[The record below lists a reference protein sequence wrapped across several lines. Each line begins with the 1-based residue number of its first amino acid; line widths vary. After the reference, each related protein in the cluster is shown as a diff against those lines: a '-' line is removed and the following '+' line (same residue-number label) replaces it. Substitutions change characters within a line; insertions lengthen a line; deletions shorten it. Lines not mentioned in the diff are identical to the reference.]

1 MHKKIHVK
9 TKNKICAAVLVFVLA
24 GSLTAGACAVPNV
37 YAKTEAE
44 KKRDAYKKKLREKNS
59 DIANIKDSQSDVKD
73 SISVAAAKMKT
84 LLSKQEQLK
93 SDIKDKQNEV
103 EQANKKLEEAKE
115 EEQKQ
120 YDAMKLRIQY
130 LYENSTDNSIWSAI
144 LESNGLSDMLNRI
157 EYATDLYKSDR
168 ELMTSYQNAVKKV
181 EDWTMQ
187 LADEMDSLLAL
198 QDKYQTQ
205 QGELKTL
212 MAKLEKQ
219 KDAYA
224 QQLAEAQKQ
233 AQDYKKTISKQEAI
247 IRAQEAAAARANANT
262 YDGGGTG
269 AGARNRTDGIGQQGF
284 LHLGHIAVLVH
295 HAGPGGGA
303 HQGPDGVE
311 HVDHAEGE
319 DQGDGGEPAQLHKA
333 GEVELEQGL
342 GGHVSN
348 RGHPAGGGQGGEG
361 GAAQYGDVPDP
372 VDHGGDEH
380 AQQHGGA
387 HALAGQDDD
396 GEQAHE
402 GGDHGEHHLPVAR
415 LAHAVLNDGGGQ
427 GAEEVPHHVERRGE
441 AVALGIDAHVG
452 AQTDVHQHQADG
464 GGDAVPHA
472 QRDRLNDLVPDV
484 QHGQDDE
491 HDALDKDD
499 AQGGLKGLQIAH
511 AGQGHKVGHH
521 HGKEA
526 VQAHAGGHGE
536 GLVGQEGHTEHAHGG
551 REAGGHEHGVPKLLP
566 VGAETGE
573 QVGVQRDDVGHGHK
587 GGQTGQD
594 LGADV
599 CAVLLQVKQLL
610 HWDLLRFY

>member
-44 KKRDAYKKKLREKNS
+44 KKRDAYKKKLREKNG

-73 SISVAAAKMKT
+73 SITAAAAKMKT

-115 EEQKQ
+115 EEQNQ

-212 MAKLEKQ
+212 MAKLEQQ

-269 AGARNRTDGIGQQGF
+269 ASGGIASDSYLKDPDCNPSQTTDVSGADIVAFAQQFVGNPYVWGGNSLTNGVDCSGFVHQVYAHFGISTPRYSQAFKSVGQPVSYQN
-284 LHLGHIAVLVH
+284 IQ
-295 HAGPGGGA
+295 AGDVVVYP
-303 HQGPDGVE
+303 
-311 HVDHAEGE
+311 
-319 DQGDGGEPAQLHKA
+319 
-333 GEVELEQGL
+333 
-342 GGHVSN
+342 GHVAIYIGNGNIVEAQST
-348 RGHPAGGGQGGEG
+348 RAGITNSR
-361 GAAQYGDVPDP
+361 P
-372 VDHGGDEH
+372 VNCHTIT
-380 AQQHGGA
+380 AIR
-387 HALAGQDDD
+387 
-396 GEQAHE
+396 
-402 GGDHGEHHLPVAR
+402 R
-415 LAHAVLNDGGGQ
+415 LV
-427 GAEEVPHHVERRGE
+427 
-441 AVALGIDAHVG
+441 
-452 AQTDVHQHQADG
+452 
-464 GGDAVPHA
+464 
-472 QRDRLNDLVPDV
+472 
-484 QHGQDDE
+484 
-491 HDALDKDD
+491 
-499 AQGGLKGLQIAH
+499 
-511 AGQGHKVGHH
+511 
-521 HGKEA
+521 
-526 VQAHAGGHGE
+526 
-536 GLVGQEGHTEHAHGG
+536 
-551 REAGGHEHGVPKLLP
+551 
-566 VGAETGE
+566 
-573 QVGVQRDDVGHGHK
+573 
-587 GGQTGQD
+587 
-594 LGADV
+594 
-599 CAVLLQVKQLL
+599 
-610 HWDLLRFY
+610 

>member
-44 KKRDAYKKKLREKNS
+44 KKRDAYKKKLKAKNS

-73 SISVAAAKMKT
+73 SITAAAARMKT

-115 EEQKQ
+115 EEQNQ

-212 MAKLEKQ
+212 MAKLEQQ

-269 AGARNRTDGIGQQGF
+269 ASGGIASDSYLKDPDCNPSQTTDVSGADIVAFAQQFVGNPYVWGGNSLTNGVDCSGFVHQVYAHFGISTPRYSQAFKSVGQPVSYQNNQ
-284 LHLGHIAVLVH
+284 
-295 HAGPGGGA
+295 AGDVVVYP
-303 HQGPDGVE
+303 
-311 HVDHAEGE
+311 
-319 DQGDGGEPAQLHKA
+319 
-333 GEVELEQGL
+333 
-342 GGHVSN
+342 GHVAIYIGNGNIVEVQST
-348 RGHPAGGGQGGEG
+348 RAGITNSR
-361 GAAQYGDVPDP
+361 P
-372 VDHGGDEH
+372 VNCHTIT
-380 AQQHGGA
+380 AIR
-387 HALAGQDDD
+387 
-396 GEQAHE
+396 
-402 GGDHGEHHLPVAR
+402 R
-415 LAHAVLNDGGGQ
+415 LV
-427 GAEEVPHHVERRGE
+427 
-441 AVALGIDAHVG
+441 
-452 AQTDVHQHQADG
+452 
-464 GGDAVPHA
+464 
-472 QRDRLNDLVPDV
+472 
-484 QHGQDDE
+484 
-491 HDALDKDD
+491 
-499 AQGGLKGLQIAH
+499 
-511 AGQGHKVGHH
+511 
-521 HGKEA
+521 
-526 VQAHAGGHGE
+526 
-536 GLVGQEGHTEHAHGG
+536 
-551 REAGGHEHGVPKLLP
+551 
-566 VGAETGE
+566 
-573 QVGVQRDDVGHGHK
+573 
-587 GGQTGQD
+587 
-594 LGADV
+594 
-599 CAVLLQVKQLL
+599 
-610 HWDLLRFY
+610 

>member
-9 TKNKICAAVLVFVLA
+9 TKNKICAAVLVFILA

-44 KKRDAYKKKLREKNS
+44 KKRDAYKKKLKAKNS

-73 SISVAAAKMKT
+73 SITVAAAKMKT

-115 EEQKQ
+115 EEQNQ

-212 MAKLEKQ
+212 MAKLEQQ

-269 AGARNRTDGIGQQGF
+269 ASGGIASDSYLKDPDCNPSQTTDVSGADIVAFAQQFVGNPYVWGGNSLTNGVDCSGFVHQVYAHFGISTPRYSQAFKSVGQPVSYQN
-284 LHLGHIAVLVH
+284 IQ
-295 HAGPGGGA
+295 AGDVVVYP
-303 HQGPDGVE
+303 
-311 HVDHAEGE
+311 
-319 DQGDGGEPAQLHKA
+319 
-333 GEVELEQGL
+333 
-342 GGHVSN
+342 GHVAIYIGNGNIVEAQST
-348 RGHPAGGGQGGEG
+348 RAGITNSR
-361 GAAQYGDVPDP
+361 P
-372 VDHGGDEH
+372 VNCHTIT
-380 AQQHGGA
+380 AIR
-387 HALAGQDDD
+387 
-396 GEQAHE
+396 
-402 GGDHGEHHLPVAR
+402 R
-415 LAHAVLNDGGGQ
+415 LV
-427 GAEEVPHHVERRGE
+427 
-441 AVALGIDAHVG
+441 
-452 AQTDVHQHQADG
+452 
-464 GGDAVPHA
+464 
-472 QRDRLNDLVPDV
+472 
-484 QHGQDDE
+484 
-491 HDALDKDD
+491 
-499 AQGGLKGLQIAH
+499 
-511 AGQGHKVGHH
+511 
-521 HGKEA
+521 
-526 VQAHAGGHGE
+526 
-536 GLVGQEGHTEHAHGG
+536 
-551 REAGGHEHGVPKLLP
+551 
-566 VGAETGE
+566 
-573 QVGVQRDDVGHGHK
+573 
-587 GGQTGQD
+587 
-594 LGADV
+594 
-599 CAVLLQVKQLL
+599 
-610 HWDLLRFY
+610 

>member
-44 KKRDAYKKKLREKNS
+44 KKRDAYKKKLKAKNS

-73 SISVAAAKMKT
+73 SITAAAARMKT

-115 EEQKQ
+115 EEQNQ

-212 MAKLEKQ
+212 MAKLEQQ

-269 AGARNRTDGIGQQGF
+269 ASGGIASDSYLKDPDCNPSQTTDVSGADIVAFAQQFVGNPYVWGGNSLTNGVDCSGFVHQVYAHFGISTPRYSQAFKSVGQPVSYQNIQAGDVVVYP
-284 LHLGHIAVLVH
+284 GHVAITLETEISWRRS
-295 HAGPGGGA
+295 
-303 HQGPDGVE
+303 Q
-311 HVDHAEGE
+311 
-319 DQGDGGEPAQLHKA
+319 QEPAL
-333 GEVELEQGL
+333 
-342 GGHVSN
+342 
-348 RGHPAGGGQGGEG
+348 RT
-361 GAAQYGDVPDP
+361 
-372 VDHGGDEH
+372 
-380 AQQHGGA
+380 
-387 HALAGQDDD
+387 
-396 GEQAHE
+396 
-402 GGDHGEHHLPVAR
+402 
-415 LAHAVLNDGGGQ
+415 AV
-427 GAEEVPHHVERRGE
+427 R
-441 AVALGIDAHVG
+441 
-452 AQTDVHQHQADG
+452 
-464 GGDAVPHA
+464 
-472 QRDRLNDLVPDV
+472 
-484 QHGQDDE
+484 
-491 HDALDKDD
+491 
-499 AQGGLKGLQIAH
+499 
-511 AGQGHKVGHH
+511 
-521 HGKEA
+521 
-526 VQAHAGGHGE
+526 
-536 GLVGQEGHTEHAHGG
+536 
-551 REAGGHEHGVPKLLP
+551 
-566 VGAETGE
+566 
-573 QVGVQRDDVGHGHK
+573 
-587 GGQTGQD
+587 
-594 LGADV
+594 
-599 CAVLLQVKQLL
+599 
-610 HWDLLRFY
+610 

>member
-44 KKRDAYKKKLREKNS
+44 KKRDAYKKKLKAKNS

-73 SISVAAAKMKT
+73 SITAAAARMKT

-115 EEQKQ
+115 EEQNQ

-212 MAKLEKQ
+212 MAKLEQQ

-269 AGARNRTDGIGQQGF
+269 ASGGIASDSYLKDPDCNPSQTTDVSGADIVAFAQQFVGNPYVWGGNSLTNGVDCF
-284 LHLGHIAVLVH
+284 RFVH
-295 HAGPGGGA
+295 HVYALFGISTPRYAQAFKSVGQPVSYQNIQAGDVVVYP
-303 HQGPDGVE
+303 
-311 HVDHAEGE
+311 
-319 DQGDGGEPAQLHKA
+319 
-333 GEVELEQGL
+333 
-342 GGHVSN
+342 GHVAIYIGNGNIVEAQST
-348 RGHPAGGGQGGEG
+348 RAGITNSR
-361 GAAQYGDVPDP
+361 P
-372 VDHGGDEH
+372 VNCHTIT
-380 AQQHGGA
+380 AIR
-387 HALAGQDDD
+387 
-396 GEQAHE
+396 
-402 GGDHGEHHLPVAR
+402 R
-415 LAHAVLNDGGGQ
+415 LV
-427 GAEEVPHHVERRGE
+427 
-441 AVALGIDAHVG
+441 
-452 AQTDVHQHQADG
+452 
-464 GGDAVPHA
+464 
-472 QRDRLNDLVPDV
+472 
-484 QHGQDDE
+484 
-491 HDALDKDD
+491 
-499 AQGGLKGLQIAH
+499 
-511 AGQGHKVGHH
+511 
-521 HGKEA
+521 
-526 VQAHAGGHGE
+526 
-536 GLVGQEGHTEHAHGG
+536 
-551 REAGGHEHGVPKLLP
+551 
-566 VGAETGE
+566 
-573 QVGVQRDDVGHGHK
+573 
-587 GGQTGQD
+587 
-594 LGADV
+594 
-599 CAVLLQVKQLL
+599 
-610 HWDLLRFY
+610 

>member
-44 KKRDAYKKKLREKNS
+44 KKRDAYKKKLKAKNS

-73 SISVAAAKMKT
+73 SISAAAAKMKT

-115 EEQKQ
+115 EEQNQ

-212 MAKLEKQ
+212 MAKLEQQ

-269 AGARNRTDGIGQQGF
+269 ASGGIASDSYLKDPDCNPSQTTDVSGADIVAFAQQFVGHPYVWGGNSLTNGVDCSGFVHQVYAHFGISTPRYSQAFKSVGQPVSYQN
-284 LHLGHIAVLVH
+284 IQ
-295 HAGPGGGA
+295 AGDVVVYP
-303 HQGPDGVE
+303 
-311 HVDHAEGE
+311 
-319 DQGDGGEPAQLHKA
+319 
-333 GEVELEQGL
+333 
-342 GGHVSN
+342 GHVAIYIGNGNIVEAQST
-348 RGHPAGGGQGGEG
+348 RAGITNSR
-361 GAAQYGDVPDP
+361 P
-372 VDHGGDEH
+372 VNCHTIT
-380 AQQHGGA
+380 AIR
-387 HALAGQDDD
+387 
-396 GEQAHE
+396 
-402 GGDHGEHHLPVAR
+402 R
-415 LAHAVLNDGGGQ
+415 LV
-427 GAEEVPHHVERRGE
+427 
-441 AVALGIDAHVG
+441 
-452 AQTDVHQHQADG
+452 
-464 GGDAVPHA
+464 
-472 QRDRLNDLVPDV
+472 
-484 QHGQDDE
+484 
-491 HDALDKDD
+491 
-499 AQGGLKGLQIAH
+499 
-511 AGQGHKVGHH
+511 
-521 HGKEA
+521 
-526 VQAHAGGHGE
+526 
-536 GLVGQEGHTEHAHGG
+536 
-551 REAGGHEHGVPKLLP
+551 
-566 VGAETGE
+566 
-573 QVGVQRDDVGHGHK
+573 
-587 GGQTGQD
+587 
-594 LGADV
+594 
-599 CAVLLQVKQLL
+599 
-610 HWDLLRFY
+610 

>member
-44 KKRDAYKKKLREKNS
+44 KKRDAYKKKLKAKNS

-73 SISVAAAKMKT
+73 SITAAAARMKT

-115 EEQKQ
+115 EEQNQ

-187 LADEMDSLLAL
+187 LADEMDSMLAL

-212 MAKLEKQ
+212 MAKLEQQ

-269 AGARNRTDGIGQQGF
+269 ASGGIASDSYLKDPDCNPSQTTDVSGADIVAFAQQFVGNPYVWGGNSLTNGVDCSGFVHQVYAHFGISTPRYSQAFKSVGQPVSYQN
-284 LHLGHIAVLVH
+284 IQ
-295 HAGPGGGA
+295 AGDVVVYP
-303 HQGPDGVE
+303 
-311 HVDHAEGE
+311 
-319 DQGDGGEPAQLHKA
+319 
-333 GEVELEQGL
+333 
-342 GGHVSN
+342 GHVAIYIGNGNIVEAQST
-348 RGHPAGGGQGGEG
+348 RAGITNSR
-361 GAAQYGDVPDP
+361 P
-372 VDHGGDEH
+372 VNCHTIT
-380 AQQHGGA
+380 AIR
-387 HALAGQDDD
+387 
-396 GEQAHE
+396 
-402 GGDHGEHHLPVAR
+402 R
-415 LAHAVLNDGGGQ
+415 LV
-427 GAEEVPHHVERRGE
+427 
-441 AVALGIDAHVG
+441 
-452 AQTDVHQHQADG
+452 
-464 GGDAVPHA
+464 
-472 QRDRLNDLVPDV
+472 
-484 QHGQDDE
+484 
-491 HDALDKDD
+491 
-499 AQGGLKGLQIAH
+499 
-511 AGQGHKVGHH
+511 
-521 HGKEA
+521 
-526 VQAHAGGHGE
+526 
-536 GLVGQEGHTEHAHGG
+536 
-551 REAGGHEHGVPKLLP
+551 
-566 VGAETGE
+566 
-573 QVGVQRDDVGHGHK
+573 
-587 GGQTGQD
+587 
-594 LGADV
+594 
-599 CAVLLQVKQLL
+599 
-610 HWDLLRFY
+610 

>member
-44 KKRDAYKKKLREKNS
+44 KKRDAYKKKLKAKNS

-73 SISVAAAKMKT
+73 IITAAAARMKT

-212 MAKLEKQ
+212 MAKLEQQ

-269 AGARNRTDGIGQQGF
+269 ASGGIASDSYLKDPDCNPSQTTDVSGADIVAFAQQFVGNPYVWGGNSLTNGVDCSGFVHQVYAHFGISTPRYSQAFKSVGQPVSYQN
-284 LHLGHIAVLVH
+284 IQ
-295 HAGPGGGA
+295 AGDVVVYP
-303 HQGPDGVE
+303 
-311 HVDHAEGE
+311 
-319 DQGDGGEPAQLHKA
+319 
-333 GEVELEQGL
+333 
-342 GGHVSN
+342 GHVAIYIGNGNIVEAQST
-348 RGHPAGGGQGGEG
+348 RAGITNSR
-361 GAAQYGDVPDP
+361 P
-372 VDHGGDEH
+372 VNCHTIT
-380 AQQHGGA
+380 AIR
-387 HALAGQDDD
+387 
-396 GEQAHE
+396 
-402 GGDHGEHHLPVAR
+402 R
-415 LAHAVLNDGGGQ
+415 LV
-427 GAEEVPHHVERRGE
+427 
-441 AVALGIDAHVG
+441 
-452 AQTDVHQHQADG
+452 
-464 GGDAVPHA
+464 
-472 QRDRLNDLVPDV
+472 
-484 QHGQDDE
+484 
-491 HDALDKDD
+491 
-499 AQGGLKGLQIAH
+499 
-511 AGQGHKVGHH
+511 
-521 HGKEA
+521 
-526 VQAHAGGHGE
+526 
-536 GLVGQEGHTEHAHGG
+536 
-551 REAGGHEHGVPKLLP
+551 
-566 VGAETGE
+566 
-573 QVGVQRDDVGHGHK
+573 
-587 GGQTGQD
+587 
-594 LGADV
+594 
-599 CAVLLQVKQLL
+599 
-610 HWDLLRFY
+610 

>member
-44 KKRDAYKKKLREKNS
+44 KKRDAYKKKLKAKNS

-73 SISVAAAKMKT
+73 SITAAAAKMKT

-115 EEQKQ
+115 EEQNQ

-212 MAKLEKQ
+212 MAKLEQQ
-219 KDAYA
+219 KDPYA

-262 YDGGGTG
+262 YDGAGTG
-269 AGARNRTDGIGQQGF
+269 ASGGIASDSYLKDPDCNPSQTTDVSGADIVAFAQQFVGNPYVWGGNSLTNGVDCSGFVHQVYAHFGISTPRYSQAFKSVGQPVSYQN
-284 LHLGHIAVLVH
+284 IQ
-295 HAGPGGGA
+295 AGDVVVYP
-303 HQGPDGVE
+303 
-311 HVDHAEGE
+311 
-319 DQGDGGEPAQLHKA
+319 
-333 GEVELEQGL
+333 
-342 GGHVSN
+342 GHVAIYIGNGNIVEAQST
-348 RGHPAGGGQGGEG
+348 RAGITNSR
-361 GAAQYGDVPDP
+361 P
-372 VDHGGDEH
+372 VNCHTIT
-380 AQQHGGA
+380 AIR
-387 HALAGQDDD
+387 
-396 GEQAHE
+396 
-402 GGDHGEHHLPVAR
+402 R
-415 LAHAVLNDGGGQ
+415 LV
-427 GAEEVPHHVERRGE
+427 
-441 AVALGIDAHVG
+441 
-452 AQTDVHQHQADG
+452 
-464 GGDAVPHA
+464 
-472 QRDRLNDLVPDV
+472 
-484 QHGQDDE
+484 
-491 HDALDKDD
+491 
-499 AQGGLKGLQIAH
+499 
-511 AGQGHKVGHH
+511 
-521 HGKEA
+521 
-526 VQAHAGGHGE
+526 
-536 GLVGQEGHTEHAHGG
+536 
-551 REAGGHEHGVPKLLP
+551 
-566 VGAETGE
+566 
-573 QVGVQRDDVGHGHK
+573 
-587 GGQTGQD
+587 
-594 LGADV
+594 
-599 CAVLLQVKQLL
+599 
-610 HWDLLRFY
+610 

>member
-44 KKRDAYKKKLREKNS
+44 KKRDAYKKKLKAKNS

-73 SISVAAAKMKT
+73 SITAAAAKMKT

-115 EEQKQ
+115 EEQNQ

-212 MAKLEKQ
+212 MAKLEQQ

-269 AGARNRTDGIGQQGF
+269 ASGGIASDSYLKDPDCNPSQTTDVSGADIVAFAQQFVGNPYVWGGNSLTNGVDCSGFVHLVYAHFGISTPRYSQAFKSVGQPVSYQN
-284 LHLGHIAVLVH
+284 IQ
-295 HAGPGGGA
+295 AGDVVVYP
-303 HQGPDGVE
+303 
-311 HVDHAEGE
+311 
-319 DQGDGGEPAQLHKA
+319 
-333 GEVELEQGL
+333 
-342 GGHVSN
+342 GHVAIYIGNGNIVEAQST
-348 RGHPAGGGQGGEG
+348 RAGITNSR
-361 GAAQYGDVPDP
+361 P
-372 VDHGGDEH
+372 VNCHTIT
-380 AQQHGGA
+380 AIR
-387 HALAGQDDD
+387 
-396 GEQAHE
+396 
-402 GGDHGEHHLPVAR
+402 R
-415 LAHAVLNDGGGQ
+415 LV
-427 GAEEVPHHVERRGE
+427 
-441 AVALGIDAHVG
+441 
-452 AQTDVHQHQADG
+452 
-464 GGDAVPHA
+464 
-472 QRDRLNDLVPDV
+472 
-484 QHGQDDE
+484 
-491 HDALDKDD
+491 
-499 AQGGLKGLQIAH
+499 
-511 AGQGHKVGHH
+511 
-521 HGKEA
+521 
-526 VQAHAGGHGE
+526 
-536 GLVGQEGHTEHAHGG
+536 
-551 REAGGHEHGVPKLLP
+551 
-566 VGAETGE
+566 
-573 QVGVQRDDVGHGHK
+573 
-587 GGQTGQD
+587 
-594 LGADV
+594 
-599 CAVLLQVKQLL
+599 
-610 HWDLLRFY
+610 

>member
-44 KKRDAYKKKLREKNS
+44 KKRDAYKKKLKAKNS

-73 SISVAAAKMKT
+73 SITAAAARMKT

-115 EEQKQ
+115 EEQNQ

-212 MAKLEKQ
+212 MAKLEQQ

-269 AGARNRTDGIGQQGF
+269 ASGGIASDSYLKDPDCNPSQTTDVSGADIVAFAQQFVGNPYVWGGNSLTNGVDCSGFVHQVYAHFGISTPRYSQAFKRN
-284 LHLGHIAVLVH
+284 
-295 HAGPGGGA
+295 GGA
-303 HQGPDGVE
+303 KSLE
-311 HVDHAEGE
+311 
-319 DQGDGGEPAQLHKA
+319 L
-333 GEVELEQGL
+333 LEQGKIPEKEL
-342 GGHVSN
+342 RKYSSFWFKDFDGM
-348 RGHPAGGGQGGEG
+348 
-361 GAAQYGDVPDP
+361 
-372 VDHGGDEH
+372 
-380 AQQHGGA
+380 
-387 HALAGQDDD
+387 ALKTMLRQ
-396 GEQAHE
+396 
-402 GGDHGEHHLPVAR
+402 LISKW
-415 LAHAVLNDGGGQ
+415 
-427 GAEEVPHHVERRGE
+427 
-441 AVALGIDAHVG
+441 GIMSIDL
-452 AQTDVHQHQADG
+452 QT
-464 GGDAVPHA
+464 
-472 QRDRLNDLVPDV
+472 
-484 QHGQDDE
+484 
-491 HDALDKDD
+491 ALDKDMAVIHED
-499 AQGGLKGLQIAH
+499 GTTDYVDTQPEQDNVVADQELQEVKENKKEQP
-511 AGQGHKVGHH
+511 AGSIEEEFFQ
-521 HGKEA
+521 
-526 VQAHAGGHGE
+526 
-536 GLVGQEGHTEHAHGG
+536 
-551 REAGGHEHGVPKLLP
+551 
-566 VGAETGE
+566 
-573 QVGVQRDDVGHGHK
+573 
-587 GGQTGQD
+587 
-594 LGADV
+594 
-599 CAVLLQVKQLL
+599 
-610 HWDLLRFY
+610 

>member
-24 GSLTAGACAVPNV
+24 GSLTAGECAVPNV

-44 KKRDAYKKKLREKNS
+44 KKRDAYKKKLKAKNS

-73 SISVAAAKMKT
+73 SITAAAARMKT

-115 EEQKQ
+115 EEQNQ

-212 MAKLEKQ
+212 MAKLEQQ

-269 AGARNRTDGIGQQGF
+269 ASGGIASDSYLKDPDCNPSQTTDVSGADIVAFAQQFVGNPYVWGGNSLTNGVDCSGFVHQVYAHFGISTPRYSQAFKSVGQPVSYQN
-284 LHLGHIAVLVH
+284 IQ
-295 HAGPGGGA
+295 AGDVVVYP
-303 HQGPDGVE
+303 
-311 HVDHAEGE
+311 
-319 DQGDGGEPAQLHKA
+319 
-333 GEVELEQGL
+333 
-342 GGHVSN
+342 GHVAIYIGNGNIVEAQST
-348 RGHPAGGGQGGEG
+348 RAGITNSR
-361 GAAQYGDVPDP
+361 P
-372 VDHGGDEH
+372 VNCHTIT
-380 AQQHGGA
+380 AIR
-387 HALAGQDDD
+387 
-396 GEQAHE
+396 
-402 GGDHGEHHLPVAR
+402 R
-415 LAHAVLNDGGGQ
+415 LV
-427 GAEEVPHHVERRGE
+427 
-441 AVALGIDAHVG
+441 
-452 AQTDVHQHQADG
+452 
-464 GGDAVPHA
+464 
-472 QRDRLNDLVPDV
+472 
-484 QHGQDDE
+484 
-491 HDALDKDD
+491 
-499 AQGGLKGLQIAH
+499 
-511 AGQGHKVGHH
+511 
-521 HGKEA
+521 
-526 VQAHAGGHGE
+526 
-536 GLVGQEGHTEHAHGG
+536 
-551 REAGGHEHGVPKLLP
+551 
-566 VGAETGE
+566 
-573 QVGVQRDDVGHGHK
+573 
-587 GGQTGQD
+587 
-594 LGADV
+594 
-599 CAVLLQVKQLL
+599 
-610 HWDLLRFY
+610 

>member
-44 KKRDAYKKKLREKNS
+44 KKRDAYKKKLKAKNS

-73 SISVAAAKMKT
+73 SITAAAARMKT

-115 EEQKQ
+115 EEQNQ

-212 MAKLEKQ
+212 MAKLEQQ

-269 AGARNRTDGIGQQGF
+269 ASGGIASDSYLKDPDCNPSQTTDVSGADIVAFAQQFVGNPYVWGGNSLTNGVDCSGFVHQVYAHFGISTPRYSQAFKSVGQPVSYQN
-284 LHLGHIAVLVH
+284 IQ
-295 HAGPGGGA
+295 AGDVVVYP
-303 HQGPDGVE
+303 
-311 HVDHAEGE
+311 
-319 DQGDGGEPAQLHKA
+319 
-333 GEVELEQGL
+333 
-342 GGHVSN
+342 GHVAIYIGNGNIVEAQST
-348 RGHPAGGGQGGEG
+348 RAGITNSR
-361 GAAQYGDVPDP
+361 P
-372 VDHGGDEH
+372 VNCHTVT
-380 AQQHGGA
+380 AIR
-387 HALAGQDDD
+387 
-396 GEQAHE
+396 
-402 GGDHGEHHLPVAR
+402 R
-415 LAHAVLNDGGGQ
+415 LV
-427 GAEEVPHHVERRGE
+427 
-441 AVALGIDAHVG
+441 
-452 AQTDVHQHQADG
+452 
-464 GGDAVPHA
+464 
-472 QRDRLNDLVPDV
+472 
-484 QHGQDDE
+484 
-491 HDALDKDD
+491 
-499 AQGGLKGLQIAH
+499 
-511 AGQGHKVGHH
+511 
-521 HGKEA
+521 
-526 VQAHAGGHGE
+526 
-536 GLVGQEGHTEHAHGG
+536 
-551 REAGGHEHGVPKLLP
+551 
-566 VGAETGE
+566 
-573 QVGVQRDDVGHGHK
+573 
-587 GGQTGQD
+587 
-594 LGADV
+594 
-599 CAVLLQVKQLL
+599 
-610 HWDLLRFY
+610 

>member
-44 KKRDAYKKKLREKNS
+44 KKRDAYKKKLKAKNS

-73 SISVAAAKMKT
+73 SITAAAARMKT

-115 EEQKQ
+115 EEQNQ

-212 MAKLEKQ
+212 MAKLEQQ

-269 AGARNRTDGIGQQGF
+269 ASGGIASDSYLKDPDCNPSQTTDVSGADIVAFAQQFVGNPYVWGGNSLTNGVDCSGFVHQVYAHFGISTPRYSQAFKSVGQPVSYQN
-284 LHLGHIAVLVH
+284 IQ
-295 HAGPGGGA
+295 AGDVVVSP
-303 HQGPDGVE
+303 
-311 HVDHAEGE
+311 
-319 DQGDGGEPAQLHKA
+319 
-333 GEVELEQGL
+333 
-342 GGHVSN
+342 GHVAIYIGNGNIVEAQST
-348 RGHPAGGGQGGEG
+348 RAGITNSR
-361 GAAQYGDVPDP
+361 P
-372 VDHGGDEH
+372 VNCHTIT
-380 AQQHGGA
+380 AIR
-387 HALAGQDDD
+387 
-396 GEQAHE
+396 
-402 GGDHGEHHLPVAR
+402 R
-415 LAHAVLNDGGGQ
+415 LV
-427 GAEEVPHHVERRGE
+427 
-441 AVALGIDAHVG
+441 
-452 AQTDVHQHQADG
+452 
-464 GGDAVPHA
+464 
-472 QRDRLNDLVPDV
+472 
-484 QHGQDDE
+484 
-491 HDALDKDD
+491 
-499 AQGGLKGLQIAH
+499 
-511 AGQGHKVGHH
+511 
-521 HGKEA
+521 
-526 VQAHAGGHGE
+526 
-536 GLVGQEGHTEHAHGG
+536 
-551 REAGGHEHGVPKLLP
+551 
-566 VGAETGE
+566 
-573 QVGVQRDDVGHGHK
+573 
-587 GGQTGQD
+587 
-594 LGADV
+594 
-599 CAVLLQVKQLL
+599 
-610 HWDLLRFY
+610 

>member
-44 KKRDAYKKKLREKNS
+44 KKRDAYKKKLKAKNS

-73 SISVAAAKMKT
+73 SITVAAAKMKT

-115 EEQKQ
+115 EEQNQ

-144 LESNGLSDMLNRI
+144 LESNRLSDMLNRI

-212 MAKLEKQ
+212 MAKLEQQ

-269 AGARNRTDGIGQQGF
+269 ASGGIASDSYLKDPDCNPSQTTDVSGADIVAFAQQFVGNPYVWGGNSLTNGVDCSGFVHQVYAHFGISTPRYSQAFKSVGQPVSYQN
-284 LHLGHIAVLVH
+284 IQ
-295 HAGPGGGA
+295 AGDVVVYP
-303 HQGPDGVE
+303 
-311 HVDHAEGE
+311 
-319 DQGDGGEPAQLHKA
+319 
-333 GEVELEQGL
+333 
-342 GGHVSN
+342 GHVAIYIGNGNIVEAQST
-348 RGHPAGGGQGGEG
+348 RAGITNSR
-361 GAAQYGDVPDP
+361 P
-372 VDHGGDEH
+372 VNCHTIT
-380 AQQHGGA
+380 AIR
-387 HALAGQDDD
+387 
-396 GEQAHE
+396 
-402 GGDHGEHHLPVAR
+402 R
-415 LAHAVLNDGGGQ
+415 LV
-427 GAEEVPHHVERRGE
+427 
-441 AVALGIDAHVG
+441 
-452 AQTDVHQHQADG
+452 
-464 GGDAVPHA
+464 
-472 QRDRLNDLVPDV
+472 
-484 QHGQDDE
+484 
-491 HDALDKDD
+491 
-499 AQGGLKGLQIAH
+499 
-511 AGQGHKVGHH
+511 
-521 HGKEA
+521 
-526 VQAHAGGHGE
+526 
-536 GLVGQEGHTEHAHGG
+536 
-551 REAGGHEHGVPKLLP
+551 
-566 VGAETGE
+566 
-573 QVGVQRDDVGHGHK
+573 
-587 GGQTGQD
+587 
-594 LGADV
+594 
-599 CAVLLQVKQLL
+599 
-610 HWDLLRFY
+610 

>member
-44 KKRDAYKKKLREKNS
+44 KKRDAYKKKLKAKNS

-73 SISVAAAKMKT
+73 SITAAAARMKT

-115 EEQKQ
+115 EEQNQ

-212 MAKLEKQ
+212 MAKLEQQ
-219 KDAYA
+219 KDTYA

-269 AGARNRTDGIGQQGF
+269 ASGGIASDSYLKDPDCNPSQTTDVSGADIVAFAQQFVGNPYVWGGNSLTNGVDCSGFVHQVYAHFGISTPRYSQAFKSVGQPVSYQN
-284 LHLGHIAVLVH
+284 IQ
-295 HAGPGGGA
+295 AGDVVVYP
-303 HQGPDGVE
+303 
-311 HVDHAEGE
+311 
-319 DQGDGGEPAQLHKA
+319 
-333 GEVELEQGL
+333 
-342 GGHVSN
+342 GHVAIYIGNGNIVEAQST
-348 RGHPAGGGQGGEG
+348 RAGITNSR
-361 GAAQYGDVPDP
+361 P
-372 VDHGGDEH
+372 VNCHTIT
-380 AQQHGGA
+380 AIR
-387 HALAGQDDD
+387 
-396 GEQAHE
+396 
-402 GGDHGEHHLPVAR
+402 R
-415 LAHAVLNDGGGQ
+415 LV
-427 GAEEVPHHVERRGE
+427 
-441 AVALGIDAHVG
+441 
-452 AQTDVHQHQADG
+452 
-464 GGDAVPHA
+464 
-472 QRDRLNDLVPDV
+472 
-484 QHGQDDE
+484 
-491 HDALDKDD
+491 
-499 AQGGLKGLQIAH
+499 
-511 AGQGHKVGHH
+511 
-521 HGKEA
+521 
-526 VQAHAGGHGE
+526 
-536 GLVGQEGHTEHAHGG
+536 
-551 REAGGHEHGVPKLLP
+551 
-566 VGAETGE
+566 
-573 QVGVQRDDVGHGHK
+573 
-587 GGQTGQD
+587 
-594 LGADV
+594 
-599 CAVLLQVKQLL
+599 
-610 HWDLLRFY
+610 

>member
-44 KKRDAYKKKLREKNS
+44 KKRDAYKKKLKAKNS

-73 SISVAAAKMKT
+73 SITAAAARMKT

-115 EEQKQ
+115 EEQNQ

-212 MAKLEKQ
+212 MAKLEQQ

-262 YDGGGTG
+262 YYGGGTG
-269 AGARNRTDGIGQQGF
+269 ASGGIASYSYLKDPDCNPSQTTDVSGADIVAFAQQFVGNPYVWGGNSLTNGVDCSGFVHQVYAHFGISTPRYSQAFKSVGQPVSYQN
-284 LHLGHIAVLVH
+284 IQ
-295 HAGPGGGA
+295 AGDVVVYP
-303 HQGPDGVE
+303 
-311 HVDHAEGE
+311 
-319 DQGDGGEPAQLHKA
+319 
-333 GEVELEQGL
+333 
-342 GGHVSN
+342 GHVAIYIGNGNIVEAQST
-348 RGHPAGGGQGGEG
+348 RAGITNSR
-361 GAAQYGDVPDP
+361 P
-372 VDHGGDEH
+372 VNCHTIT
-380 AQQHGGA
+380 AIR
-387 HALAGQDDD
+387 
-396 GEQAHE
+396 
-402 GGDHGEHHLPVAR
+402 R
-415 LAHAVLNDGGGQ
+415 LV
-427 GAEEVPHHVERRGE
+427 
-441 AVALGIDAHVG
+441 
-452 AQTDVHQHQADG
+452 
-464 GGDAVPHA
+464 
-472 QRDRLNDLVPDV
+472 
-484 QHGQDDE
+484 
-491 HDALDKDD
+491 
-499 AQGGLKGLQIAH
+499 
-511 AGQGHKVGHH
+511 
-521 HGKEA
+521 
-526 VQAHAGGHGE
+526 
-536 GLVGQEGHTEHAHGG
+536 
-551 REAGGHEHGVPKLLP
+551 
-566 VGAETGE
+566 
-573 QVGVQRDDVGHGHK
+573 
-587 GGQTGQD
+587 
-594 LGADV
+594 
-599 CAVLLQVKQLL
+599 
-610 HWDLLRFY
+610 

>member
-1 MHKKIHVK
+1 MHNKIHVK

-44 KKRDAYKKKLREKNS
+44 KKRDAYKKKLKAKNS

-73 SISVAAAKMKT
+73 SITAAAAKMKT

-115 EEQKQ
+115 EEQNQ

-212 MAKLEKQ
+212 MAKLEQQ

-269 AGARNRTDGIGQQGF
+269 ASGGIASDSYLKDPDCNPSQTTDVSGADIVAFAQQFVGNPYVWGGNSLTNGVDCSGFVHQVYAHFGISTPRYSQAFKSVGQPVSYQN
-284 LHLGHIAVLVH
+284 IQ
-295 HAGPGGGA
+295 AGDVVVYP
-303 HQGPDGVE
+303 
-311 HVDHAEGE
+311 
-319 DQGDGGEPAQLHKA
+319 
-333 GEVELEQGL
+333 
-342 GGHVSN
+342 GHVAIYIGNGNIVEAQST
-348 RGHPAGGGQGGEG
+348 RAGITNSR
-361 GAAQYGDVPDP
+361 P
-372 VDHGGDEH
+372 VNCHTIT
-380 AQQHGGA
+380 AIR
-387 HALAGQDDD
+387 
-396 GEQAHE
+396 
-402 GGDHGEHHLPVAR
+402 R
-415 LAHAVLNDGGGQ
+415 LV
-427 GAEEVPHHVERRGE
+427 
-441 AVALGIDAHVG
+441 
-452 AQTDVHQHQADG
+452 
-464 GGDAVPHA
+464 
-472 QRDRLNDLVPDV
+472 
-484 QHGQDDE
+484 
-491 HDALDKDD
+491 
-499 AQGGLKGLQIAH
+499 
-511 AGQGHKVGHH
+511 
-521 HGKEA
+521 
-526 VQAHAGGHGE
+526 
-536 GLVGQEGHTEHAHGG
+536 
-551 REAGGHEHGVPKLLP
+551 
-566 VGAETGE
+566 
-573 QVGVQRDDVGHGHK
+573 
-587 GGQTGQD
+587 
-594 LGADV
+594 
-599 CAVLLQVKQLL
+599 
-610 HWDLLRFY
+610 

>member
-44 KKRDAYKKKLREKNS
+44 KKRDAYKKKLKAKNS

-73 SISVAAAKMKT
+73 NITVAAAKMKT

-115 EEQKQ
+115 EEQNQ

-212 MAKLEKQ
+212 MAKLEQQ

-269 AGARNRTDGIGQQGF
+269 ASGGIASDSYLKDPDCNPSQTTDVSGADIVAFAQQFVGNPYVWGGNSLTNGVDCSGFVHQVYAHFGISTPRYSQAFKSVGQPVSYQN
-284 LHLGHIAVLVH
+284 IQ
-295 HAGPGGGA
+295 AGDVVVYP
-303 HQGPDGVE
+303 
-311 HVDHAEGE
+311 
-319 DQGDGGEPAQLHKA
+319 
-333 GEVELEQGL
+333 
-342 GGHVSN
+342 GHVAIYIGNGNIVEAQST
-348 RGHPAGGGQGGEG
+348 RAGITNSR
-361 GAAQYGDVPDP
+361 P
-372 VDHGGDEH
+372 VNCHTIT
-380 AQQHGGA
+380 AIR
-387 HALAGQDDD
+387 
-396 GEQAHE
+396 
-402 GGDHGEHHLPVAR
+402 R
-415 LAHAVLNDGGGQ
+415 LV
-427 GAEEVPHHVERRGE
+427 
-441 AVALGIDAHVG
+441 
-452 AQTDVHQHQADG
+452 
-464 GGDAVPHA
+464 
-472 QRDRLNDLVPDV
+472 
-484 QHGQDDE
+484 
-491 HDALDKDD
+491 
-499 AQGGLKGLQIAH
+499 
-511 AGQGHKVGHH
+511 
-521 HGKEA
+521 
-526 VQAHAGGHGE
+526 
-536 GLVGQEGHTEHAHGG
+536 
-551 REAGGHEHGVPKLLP
+551 
-566 VGAETGE
+566 
-573 QVGVQRDDVGHGHK
+573 
-587 GGQTGQD
+587 
-594 LGADV
+594 
-599 CAVLLQVKQLL
+599 
-610 HWDLLRFY
+610 

>member
-44 KKRDAYKKKLREKNS
+44 KKRDAYKKKLKAKNS

-73 SISVAAAKMKT
+73 SITAAAARMKT

-115 EEQKQ
+115 EEQNQ

-187 LADEMDSLLAL
+187 LAEEMDSLLAL

-212 MAKLEKQ
+212 MAKLEQQ

-269 AGARNRTDGIGQQGF
+269 ASGGIASDSYLKDPDCNPSQTTDVSGADIVAFAQQFVGNPYVWGGNSLTNGVDCSGFVHQVYAHFGISTPRYSQAFKSVGQPVSYQN
-284 LHLGHIAVLVH
+284 IQ
-295 HAGPGGGA
+295 AGDVVVYP
-303 HQGPDGVE
+303 
-311 HVDHAEGE
+311 
-319 DQGDGGEPAQLHKA
+319 
-333 GEVELEQGL
+333 
-342 GGHVSN
+342 GHVAIYIGNGNIVEAQST
-348 RGHPAGGGQGGEG
+348 RAGITNSR
-361 GAAQYGDVPDP
+361 P
-372 VDHGGDEH
+372 VNCHTIT
-380 AQQHGGA
+380 AIR
-387 HALAGQDDD
+387 
-396 GEQAHE
+396 
-402 GGDHGEHHLPVAR
+402 R
-415 LAHAVLNDGGGQ
+415 LV
-427 GAEEVPHHVERRGE
+427 
-441 AVALGIDAHVG
+441 
-452 AQTDVHQHQADG
+452 
-464 GGDAVPHA
+464 
-472 QRDRLNDLVPDV
+472 
-484 QHGQDDE
+484 
-491 HDALDKDD
+491 
-499 AQGGLKGLQIAH
+499 
-511 AGQGHKVGHH
+511 
-521 HGKEA
+521 
-526 VQAHAGGHGE
+526 
-536 GLVGQEGHTEHAHGG
+536 
-551 REAGGHEHGVPKLLP
+551 
-566 VGAETGE
+566 
-573 QVGVQRDDVGHGHK
+573 
-587 GGQTGQD
+587 
-594 LGADV
+594 
-599 CAVLLQVKQLL
+599 
-610 HWDLLRFY
+610 

>member
-44 KKRDAYKKKLREKNS
+44 KKRDAYKKKLKAKNS

-73 SISVAAAKMKT
+73 SITAAAARMKT

-115 EEQKQ
+115 EEQNQ

-198 QDKYQTQ
+198 LDKYQTQ

-212 MAKLEKQ
+212 MAKLEQQ

-269 AGARNRTDGIGQQGF
+269 ASGGIASDSYLKDPDCNPSQTTDVSGADIVAFAQQFVGNPYVWGGNSLTNGVDCSGFVHQVYAHFGISTPRYSQAFKSVGQPVSYQN
-284 LHLGHIAVLVH
+284 IQ
-295 HAGPGGGA
+295 AGDVVVYP
-303 HQGPDGVE
+303 
-311 HVDHAEGE
+311 
-319 DQGDGGEPAQLHKA
+319 
-333 GEVELEQGL
+333 
-342 GGHVSN
+342 GHVAIYIGNGNIVEAQST
-348 RGHPAGGGQGGEG
+348 RAGITNSR
-361 GAAQYGDVPDP
+361 P
-372 VDHGGDEH
+372 VNCHTIT
-380 AQQHGGA
+380 AIR
-387 HALAGQDDD
+387 
-396 GEQAHE
+396 
-402 GGDHGEHHLPVAR
+402 R
-415 LAHAVLNDGGGQ
+415 LV
-427 GAEEVPHHVERRGE
+427 
-441 AVALGIDAHVG
+441 
-452 AQTDVHQHQADG
+452 
-464 GGDAVPHA
+464 
-472 QRDRLNDLVPDV
+472 
-484 QHGQDDE
+484 
-491 HDALDKDD
+491 
-499 AQGGLKGLQIAH
+499 
-511 AGQGHKVGHH
+511 
-521 HGKEA
+521 
-526 VQAHAGGHGE
+526 
-536 GLVGQEGHTEHAHGG
+536 
-551 REAGGHEHGVPKLLP
+551 
-566 VGAETGE
+566 
-573 QVGVQRDDVGHGHK
+573 
-587 GGQTGQD
+587 
-594 LGADV
+594 
-599 CAVLLQVKQLL
+599 
-610 HWDLLRFY
+610 

>member
-44 KKRDAYKKKLREKNS
+44 KKRDAYKKKLREKNG

-269 AGARNRTDGIGQQGF
+269 ASGGIASDSYLKDPDCNPSQTTDVSGADIVAFAQQFVGHPYVWGGNSLTNGVDCSGFVHLVYAHFGISTPRYSQAFKSVGQPVSYQN
-284 LHLGHIAVLVH
+284 IQ
-295 HAGPGGGA
+295 AGDVVVYP
-303 HQGPDGVE
+303 
-311 HVDHAEGE
+311 
-319 DQGDGGEPAQLHKA
+319 
-333 GEVELEQGL
+333 
-342 GGHVSN
+342 GHVAIYIGNGNIVEAQST
-348 RGHPAGGGQGGEG
+348 RAGITNSR
-361 GAAQYGDVPDP
+361 P
-372 VDHGGDEH
+372 VNCHTIT
-380 AQQHGGA
+380 AIR
-387 HALAGQDDD
+387 
-396 GEQAHE
+396 
-402 GGDHGEHHLPVAR
+402 R
-415 LAHAVLNDGGGQ
+415 LV
-427 GAEEVPHHVERRGE
+427 
-441 AVALGIDAHVG
+441 
-452 AQTDVHQHQADG
+452 
-464 GGDAVPHA
+464 
-472 QRDRLNDLVPDV
+472 
-484 QHGQDDE
+484 
-491 HDALDKDD
+491 
-499 AQGGLKGLQIAH
+499 
-511 AGQGHKVGHH
+511 
-521 HGKEA
+521 
-526 VQAHAGGHGE
+526 
-536 GLVGQEGHTEHAHGG
+536 
-551 REAGGHEHGVPKLLP
+551 
-566 VGAETGE
+566 
-573 QVGVQRDDVGHGHK
+573 
-587 GGQTGQD
+587 
-594 LGADV
+594 
-599 CAVLLQVKQLL
+599 
-610 HWDLLRFY
+610 

>member
-1 MHKKIHVK
+1 MKIHVK

-44 KKRDAYKKKLREKNS
+44 KKRDAYKKKLKAKNS

-73 SISVAAAKMKT
+73 SITAAAARMKT

-115 EEQKQ
+115 EEQNQ

-212 MAKLEKQ
+212 MAKLEQQ

-269 AGARNRTDGIGQQGF
+269 ASGGIASDSYLKDPDCNPSQTTDVSGADIVAFAQQFVGNPYVWGGNSLTNGVDCSGFVHQVYAHFGISTPRYSQAFKSVGQPVSYQN
-284 LHLGHIAVLVH
+284 IQ
-295 HAGPGGGA
+295 AGDVVVYP
-303 HQGPDGVE
+303 
-311 HVDHAEGE
+311 
-319 DQGDGGEPAQLHKA
+319 
-333 GEVELEQGL
+333 
-342 GGHVSN
+342 GHVAIYIGNGNIVEAQST
-348 RGHPAGGGQGGEG
+348 RAGITNSR
-361 GAAQYGDVPDP
+361 P
-372 VDHGGDEH
+372 VNCHTIT
-380 AQQHGGA
+380 AIR
-387 HALAGQDDD
+387 
-396 GEQAHE
+396 
-402 GGDHGEHHLPVAR
+402 R
-415 LAHAVLNDGGGQ
+415 LV
-427 GAEEVPHHVERRGE
+427 
-441 AVALGIDAHVG
+441 
-452 AQTDVHQHQADG
+452 
-464 GGDAVPHA
+464 
-472 QRDRLNDLVPDV
+472 
-484 QHGQDDE
+484 
-491 HDALDKDD
+491 
-499 AQGGLKGLQIAH
+499 
-511 AGQGHKVGHH
+511 
-521 HGKEA
+521 
-526 VQAHAGGHGE
+526 
-536 GLVGQEGHTEHAHGG
+536 
-551 REAGGHEHGVPKLLP
+551 
-566 VGAETGE
+566 
-573 QVGVQRDDVGHGHK
+573 
-587 GGQTGQD
+587 
-594 LGADV
+594 
-599 CAVLLQVKQLL
+599 
-610 HWDLLRFY
+610 

>member
-37 YAKTEAE
+37 YAKTETE
-44 KKRDAYKKKLREKNS
+44 KKRDAYKKKLKAKNS

-73 SISVAAAKMKT
+73 SITAAAARMKT

-115 EEQKQ
+115 EEQNQ

-212 MAKLEKQ
+212 MAKLEQQ

-269 AGARNRTDGIGQQGF
+269 ASGGIASDSYLKDPDCNPSQTTDVSGADIVAFAQQFVGNPYVWGGNSLTNGVDCSGFVHQVYAHFGISTPRYSQAFKSVGQPVSYQN
-284 LHLGHIAVLVH
+284 IQ
-295 HAGPGGGA
+295 AGDVVVYP
-303 HQGPDGVE
+303 
-311 HVDHAEGE
+311 
-319 DQGDGGEPAQLHKA
+319 
-333 GEVELEQGL
+333 
-342 GGHVSN
+342 GHVAIYIGNGNIVEAQST
-348 RGHPAGGGQGGEG
+348 RAGITNSR
-361 GAAQYGDVPDP
+361 P
-372 VDHGGDEH
+372 VNCHTIT
-380 AQQHGGA
+380 AIR
-387 HALAGQDDD
+387 
-396 GEQAHE
+396 
-402 GGDHGEHHLPVAR
+402 R
-415 LAHAVLNDGGGQ
+415 LV
-427 GAEEVPHHVERRGE
+427 
-441 AVALGIDAHVG
+441 
-452 AQTDVHQHQADG
+452 
-464 GGDAVPHA
+464 
-472 QRDRLNDLVPDV
+472 
-484 QHGQDDE
+484 
-491 HDALDKDD
+491 
-499 AQGGLKGLQIAH
+499 
-511 AGQGHKVGHH
+511 
-521 HGKEA
+521 
-526 VQAHAGGHGE
+526 
-536 GLVGQEGHTEHAHGG
+536 
-551 REAGGHEHGVPKLLP
+551 
-566 VGAETGE
+566 
-573 QVGVQRDDVGHGHK
+573 
-587 GGQTGQD
+587 
-594 LGADV
+594 
-599 CAVLLQVKQLL
+599 
-610 HWDLLRFY
+610 

>member
-44 KKRDAYKKKLREKNS
+44 KKRDAYKKKLKAKNS

-73 SISVAAAKMKT
+73 SISAAAAKMKT

-115 EEQKQ
+115 EEQNQ

-212 MAKLEKQ
+212 MAKLEQQ

-269 AGARNRTDGIGQQGF
+269 ASGGIASDSYLKDPDCNPSQTTDVSGADIVAFAQQFVGNPYVWGGNSLTNGVDCSGFVHLVYAHFGIGTPRYSQAFKSVGQPVSYQN
-284 LHLGHIAVLVH
+284 IQ
-295 HAGPGGGA
+295 AGDVVVYP
-303 HQGPDGVE
+303 
-311 HVDHAEGE
+311 
-319 DQGDGGEPAQLHKA
+319 
-333 GEVELEQGL
+333 
-342 GGHVSN
+342 GHVAIYIGNGNIVEAQST
-348 RGHPAGGGQGGEG
+348 RAGITNSR
-361 GAAQYGDVPDP
+361 P
-372 VDHGGDEH
+372 VNCHTIT
-380 AQQHGGA
+380 AIR
-387 HALAGQDDD
+387 
-396 GEQAHE
+396 
-402 GGDHGEHHLPVAR
+402 R
-415 LAHAVLNDGGGQ
+415 LV
-427 GAEEVPHHVERRGE
+427 
-441 AVALGIDAHVG
+441 
-452 AQTDVHQHQADG
+452 
-464 GGDAVPHA
+464 
-472 QRDRLNDLVPDV
+472 
-484 QHGQDDE
+484 
-491 HDALDKDD
+491 
-499 AQGGLKGLQIAH
+499 
-511 AGQGHKVGHH
+511 
-521 HGKEA
+521 
-526 VQAHAGGHGE
+526 
-536 GLVGQEGHTEHAHGG
+536 
-551 REAGGHEHGVPKLLP
+551 
-566 VGAETGE
+566 
-573 QVGVQRDDVGHGHK
+573 
-587 GGQTGQD
+587 
-594 LGADV
+594 
-599 CAVLLQVKQLL
+599 
-610 HWDLLRFY
+610 

>member
-24 GSLTAGACAVPNV
+24 GSLTAGACAVTNV

-44 KKRDAYKKKLREKNS
+44 KKRDAYKKKLKAKNS

-73 SISVAAAKMKT
+73 SITAAAARMKT

-115 EEQKQ
+115 EEQNQ

-212 MAKLEKQ
+212 MAKLEQQ

-269 AGARNRTDGIGQQGF
+269 ASGGIASDSYLKDPDCNPSQTTDVSGADIVAFAQQFVGNPYVWGGNSLTNGVDCSGFVHQVYAHFGISTPRYSQAFKSVGQPVSYQN
-284 LHLGHIAVLVH
+284 IQ
-295 HAGPGGGA
+295 AGDVVVYP
-303 HQGPDGVE
+303 
-311 HVDHAEGE
+311 
-319 DQGDGGEPAQLHKA
+319 
-333 GEVELEQGL
+333 
-342 GGHVSN
+342 GHVAIYIGNGNIVEAQST
-348 RGHPAGGGQGGEG
+348 RAGITNSR
-361 GAAQYGDVPDP
+361 P
-372 VDHGGDEH
+372 VNCHTIT
-380 AQQHGGA
+380 AIR
-387 HALAGQDDD
+387 
-396 GEQAHE
+396 
-402 GGDHGEHHLPVAR
+402 R
-415 LAHAVLNDGGGQ
+415 LV
-427 GAEEVPHHVERRGE
+427 
-441 AVALGIDAHVG
+441 
-452 AQTDVHQHQADG
+452 
-464 GGDAVPHA
+464 
-472 QRDRLNDLVPDV
+472 
-484 QHGQDDE
+484 
-491 HDALDKDD
+491 
-499 AQGGLKGLQIAH
+499 
-511 AGQGHKVGHH
+511 
-521 HGKEA
+521 
-526 VQAHAGGHGE
+526 
-536 GLVGQEGHTEHAHGG
+536 
-551 REAGGHEHGVPKLLP
+551 
-566 VGAETGE
+566 
-573 QVGVQRDDVGHGHK
+573 
-587 GGQTGQD
+587 
-594 LGADV
+594 
-599 CAVLLQVKQLL
+599 
-610 HWDLLRFY
+610 

>member
-205 QGELKTL
+205 QGELKPSWRSL
-212 MAKLEKQ
+212 KNKKMPMRSSWQ
-219 KDAYA
+219 KHRSRRRTIKR
-224 QQLAEAQKQ
+224 QFPNRRQLSVRRRQRQ
-233 AQDYKKTISKQEAI
+233 RVPMPTPM
-247 IRAQEAAAARANANT
+247 T
-262 YDGGGTG
+262 
-269 AGARNRTDGIGQQGF
+269 
-284 LHLGHIAVLVH
+284 
-295 HAGPGGGA
+295 
-303 HQGPDGVE
+303 VE
-311 HVDHAEGE
+311 V
-319 DQGDGGEPAQLHKA
+319 PVPV
-333 GEVELEQGL
+333 VEL
-342 GGHVSN
+342 
-348 RGHPAGGGQGGEG
+348 
-361 GAAQYGDVPDP
+361 
-372 VDHGGDEH
+372 
-380 AQQHGGA
+380 
-387 HALAGQDDD
+387 
-396 GEQAHE
+396 QAI
-402 GGDHGEHHLPVAR
+402 P
-415 LAHAVLNDGGGQ
+415 
-427 GAEEVPHHVERRGE
+427 
-441 AVALGIDAHVG
+441 I
-452 AQTDVHQHQADG
+452 
-464 GGDAVPHA
+464 
-472 QRDRLNDLVPDV
+472 
-484 QHGQDDE
+484 
-491 HDALDKDD
+491 
-499 AQGGLKGLQIAH
+499 
-511 AGQGHKVGHH
+511 
-521 HGKEA
+521 
-526 VQAHAGGHGE
+526 
-536 GLVGQEGHTEHAHGG
+536 
-551 REAGGHEHGVPKLLP
+551 
-566 VGAETGE
+566 
-573 QVGVQRDDVGHGHK
+573 
-587 GGQTGQD
+587 
-594 LGADV
+594 
-599 CAVLLQVKQLL
+599 
-610 HWDLLRFY
+610 

>member
-9 TKNKICAAVLVFVLA
+9 TKNKICAAVLVFVLT

-44 KKRDAYKKKLREKNS
+44 KKRDAYKKKLKAKNS

-73 SISVAAAKMKT
+73 SITAAAARMKT

-115 EEQKQ
+115 EEQNQ

-212 MAKLEKQ
+212 MAKLEQQ

-269 AGARNRTDGIGQQGF
+269 ASGGIASDSYLKDPDCNPSQTTDVSGADIVAFAQQFVGNPYVWGGNSLTNGVDCSGFVHQVYAHFGISTPRYSQAFKSVGQPVSYQN
-284 LHLGHIAVLVH
+284 IQ
-295 HAGPGGGA
+295 AGDVVVYP
-303 HQGPDGVE
+303 
-311 HVDHAEGE
+311 
-319 DQGDGGEPAQLHKA
+319 
-333 GEVELEQGL
+333 
-342 GGHVSN
+342 GHVAIYIGNGNIVEAQST
-348 RGHPAGGGQGGEG
+348 RAGITNSR
-361 GAAQYGDVPDP
+361 P
-372 VDHGGDEH
+372 VNCHTIT
-380 AQQHGGA
+380 AIR
-387 HALAGQDDD
+387 
-396 GEQAHE
+396 
-402 GGDHGEHHLPVAR
+402 R
-415 LAHAVLNDGGGQ
+415 LV
-427 GAEEVPHHVERRGE
+427 
-441 AVALGIDAHVG
+441 
-452 AQTDVHQHQADG
+452 
-464 GGDAVPHA
+464 
-472 QRDRLNDLVPDV
+472 
-484 QHGQDDE
+484 
-491 HDALDKDD
+491 
-499 AQGGLKGLQIAH
+499 
-511 AGQGHKVGHH
+511 
-521 HGKEA
+521 
-526 VQAHAGGHGE
+526 
-536 GLVGQEGHTEHAHGG
+536 
-551 REAGGHEHGVPKLLP
+551 
-566 VGAETGE
+566 
-573 QVGVQRDDVGHGHK
+573 
-587 GGQTGQD
+587 
-594 LGADV
+594 
-599 CAVLLQVKQLL
+599 
-610 HWDLLRFY
+610 

>member
-44 KKRDAYKKKLREKNS
+44 KKRDAYKKKLKAKNS

-73 SISVAAAKMKT
+73 SITAAAARMKT

-115 EEQKQ
+115 EEQNQ

-212 MAKLEKQ
+212 MAKLEQQ

-233 AQDYKKTISKQEAI
+233 AQDYKKTISKQEVI

-269 AGARNRTDGIGQQGF
+269 ASGGIASDSYLKDPDCNPSQTTDVSGADIVAFAQQFVGNPYVWGGNSLTNGVDCSGFVHQVYAHFGISTPRYSQAFKSVGQPVSYQN
-284 LHLGHIAVLVH
+284 IQ
-295 HAGPGGGA
+295 AGDVVVYP
-303 HQGPDGVE
+303 
-311 HVDHAEGE
+311 
-319 DQGDGGEPAQLHKA
+319 
-333 GEVELEQGL
+333 
-342 GGHVSN
+342 GHVAIYIGNGNIVEAQST
-348 RGHPAGGGQGGEG
+348 RAGITNSR
-361 GAAQYGDVPDP
+361 P
-372 VDHGGDEH
+372 VNCHTIT
-380 AQQHGGA
+380 AIR
-387 HALAGQDDD
+387 
-396 GEQAHE
+396 
-402 GGDHGEHHLPVAR
+402 R
-415 LAHAVLNDGGGQ
+415 LV
-427 GAEEVPHHVERRGE
+427 
-441 AVALGIDAHVG
+441 
-452 AQTDVHQHQADG
+452 
-464 GGDAVPHA
+464 
-472 QRDRLNDLVPDV
+472 
-484 QHGQDDE
+484 
-491 HDALDKDD
+491 
-499 AQGGLKGLQIAH
+499 
-511 AGQGHKVGHH
+511 
-521 HGKEA
+521 
-526 VQAHAGGHGE
+526 
-536 GLVGQEGHTEHAHGG
+536 
-551 REAGGHEHGVPKLLP
+551 
-566 VGAETGE
+566 
-573 QVGVQRDDVGHGHK
+573 
-587 GGQTGQD
+587 
-594 LGADV
+594 
-599 CAVLLQVKQLL
+599 
-610 HWDLLRFY
+610 

>member
-44 KKRDAYKKKLREKNS
+44 KKRDAYKKKLKAKNS

-212 MAKLEKQ
+212 MAKLEQQ

-269 AGARNRTDGIGQQGF
+269 ASGGIASDSYLKDPDCNPSQTTDVSGADIVAFAQQFVGHPYVWGGNSLTNGVDCSGFVHQVYAHFGISTPRYSQAFKSVGQPVSYQN
-284 LHLGHIAVLVH
+284 IQ
-295 HAGPGGGA
+295 AGDVVVYP
-303 HQGPDGVE
+303 
-311 HVDHAEGE
+311 
-319 DQGDGGEPAQLHKA
+319 
-333 GEVELEQGL
+333 
-342 GGHVSN
+342 GHVAIYIGNGNIVEAQST
-348 RGHPAGGGQGGEG
+348 RAGITNSR
-361 GAAQYGDVPDP
+361 P
-372 VDHGGDEH
+372 VNCHTIT
-380 AQQHGGA
+380 AIR
-387 HALAGQDDD
+387 
-396 GEQAHE
+396 
-402 GGDHGEHHLPVAR
+402 R
-415 LAHAVLNDGGGQ
+415 LV
-427 GAEEVPHHVERRGE
+427 
-441 AVALGIDAHVG
+441 
-452 AQTDVHQHQADG
+452 
-464 GGDAVPHA
+464 
-472 QRDRLNDLVPDV
+472 
-484 QHGQDDE
+484 
-491 HDALDKDD
+491 
-499 AQGGLKGLQIAH
+499 
-511 AGQGHKVGHH
+511 
-521 HGKEA
+521 
-526 VQAHAGGHGE
+526 
-536 GLVGQEGHTEHAHGG
+536 
-551 REAGGHEHGVPKLLP
+551 
-566 VGAETGE
+566 
-573 QVGVQRDDVGHGHK
+573 
-587 GGQTGQD
+587 
-594 LGADV
+594 
-599 CAVLLQVKQLL
+599 
-610 HWDLLRFY
+610 

>member
-44 KKRDAYKKKLREKNS
+44 KKRDAYKKKLKAKNS

-73 SISVAAAKMKT
+73 SIIAAAAKMKT

-115 EEQKQ
+115 EEQNQ

-212 MAKLEKQ
+212 MAKLEQQ

-269 AGARNRTDGIGQQGF
+269 ASGGIASDSYLKDPDCNPSQTTDVSGADIVAFAQQFVGHPYVWGGNSLTNGVDCSGFVHQVYAHFGISTPRYSQAFKSVGQPVSYQN
-284 LHLGHIAVLVH
+284 IQ
-295 HAGPGGGA
+295 AGDVVVYP
-303 HQGPDGVE
+303 
-311 HVDHAEGE
+311 
-319 DQGDGGEPAQLHKA
+319 
-333 GEVELEQGL
+333 
-342 GGHVSN
+342 GHVAIYIGNGNIVEAQST
-348 RGHPAGGGQGGEG
+348 RAGITNSR
-361 GAAQYGDVPDP
+361 P
-372 VDHGGDEH
+372 VNCHTIT
-380 AQQHGGA
+380 AIR
-387 HALAGQDDD
+387 
-396 GEQAHE
+396 
-402 GGDHGEHHLPVAR
+402 R
-415 LAHAVLNDGGGQ
+415 LV
-427 GAEEVPHHVERRGE
+427 
-441 AVALGIDAHVG
+441 
-452 AQTDVHQHQADG
+452 
-464 GGDAVPHA
+464 
-472 QRDRLNDLVPDV
+472 
-484 QHGQDDE
+484 
-491 HDALDKDD
+491 
-499 AQGGLKGLQIAH
+499 
-511 AGQGHKVGHH
+511 
-521 HGKEA
+521 
-526 VQAHAGGHGE
+526 
-536 GLVGQEGHTEHAHGG
+536 
-551 REAGGHEHGVPKLLP
+551 
-566 VGAETGE
+566 
-573 QVGVQRDDVGHGHK
+573 
-587 GGQTGQD
+587 
-594 LGADV
+594 
-599 CAVLLQVKQLL
+599 
-610 HWDLLRFY
+610 

>member
-44 KKRDAYKKKLREKNS
+44 KKRDAYKKKLKAKNS

-73 SISVAAAKMKT
+73 SITAAAARMKT

-115 EEQKQ
+115 EEQNQ

-144 LESNGLSDMLNRI
+144 LESNGLSDMLIRI

-212 MAKLEKQ
+212 MAKLEQQ

-269 AGARNRTDGIGQQGF
+269 ASGGIASDSYLKDPDCNPSQTTDVSGADIVAFAQQFVGNPYVWGGNSLTNGVDCSGFVHQVYAHFGISTPRYSQAFKSVGQPVSYQN
-284 LHLGHIAVLVH
+284 IQ
-295 HAGPGGGA
+295 AGDVVVYP
-303 HQGPDGVE
+303 
-311 HVDHAEGE
+311 
-319 DQGDGGEPAQLHKA
+319 
-333 GEVELEQGL
+333 
-342 GGHVSN
+342 GHVAIYIGNGNIVEAQST
-348 RGHPAGGGQGGEG
+348 RAGITNSR
-361 GAAQYGDVPDP
+361 P
-372 VDHGGDEH
+372 VNCHTIT
-380 AQQHGGA
+380 AIR
-387 HALAGQDDD
+387 
-396 GEQAHE
+396 
-402 GGDHGEHHLPVAR
+402 R
-415 LAHAVLNDGGGQ
+415 LV
-427 GAEEVPHHVERRGE
+427 
-441 AVALGIDAHVG
+441 
-452 AQTDVHQHQADG
+452 
-464 GGDAVPHA
+464 
-472 QRDRLNDLVPDV
+472 
-484 QHGQDDE
+484 
-491 HDALDKDD
+491 
-499 AQGGLKGLQIAH
+499 
-511 AGQGHKVGHH
+511 
-521 HGKEA
+521 
-526 VQAHAGGHGE
+526 
-536 GLVGQEGHTEHAHGG
+536 
-551 REAGGHEHGVPKLLP
+551 
-566 VGAETGE
+566 
-573 QVGVQRDDVGHGHK
+573 
-587 GGQTGQD
+587 
-594 LGADV
+594 
-599 CAVLLQVKQLL
+599 
-610 HWDLLRFY
+610 

>member
-9 TKNKICAAVLVFVLA
+9 TKNKICAALLVFVLA

-44 KKRDAYKKKLREKNS
+44 KKRDAYKKKLKAKNS

-73 SISVAAAKMKT
+73 SISAAAAKMKT

-115 EEQKQ
+115 EEQNQ

-212 MAKLEKQ
+212 MAKLEQQ

-269 AGARNRTDGIGQQGF
+269 ASGGIASDSYLKDPDCNPSQTTDVSGADIVAFAQQFVGHPYVWGGNSLTNGVDCSGFVHQVYAHFGISTPRYSQAFKSVGQPVSYQN
-284 LHLGHIAVLVH
+284 IQ
-295 HAGPGGGA
+295 AGDVVVYP
-303 HQGPDGVE
+303 
-311 HVDHAEGE
+311 
-319 DQGDGGEPAQLHKA
+319 
-333 GEVELEQGL
+333 
-342 GGHVSN
+342 GHVAIYIGNGNIVEAQST
-348 RGHPAGGGQGGEG
+348 RAGITNSR
-361 GAAQYGDVPDP
+361 P
-372 VDHGGDEH
+372 VNCHTIT
-380 AQQHGGA
+380 AIR
-387 HALAGQDDD
+387 
-396 GEQAHE
+396 
-402 GGDHGEHHLPVAR
+402 R
-415 LAHAVLNDGGGQ
+415 LV
-427 GAEEVPHHVERRGE
+427 
-441 AVALGIDAHVG
+441 
-452 AQTDVHQHQADG
+452 
-464 GGDAVPHA
+464 
-472 QRDRLNDLVPDV
+472 
-484 QHGQDDE
+484 
-491 HDALDKDD
+491 
-499 AQGGLKGLQIAH
+499 
-511 AGQGHKVGHH
+511 
-521 HGKEA
+521 
-526 VQAHAGGHGE
+526 
-536 GLVGQEGHTEHAHGG
+536 
-551 REAGGHEHGVPKLLP
+551 
-566 VGAETGE
+566 
-573 QVGVQRDDVGHGHK
+573 
-587 GGQTGQD
+587 
-594 LGADV
+594 
-599 CAVLLQVKQLL
+599 
-610 HWDLLRFY
+610 

>member
-44 KKRDAYKKKLREKNS
+44 KKRDAYKKKLKAKNS

-73 SISVAAAKMKT
+73 SITAAAARMKT

-115 EEQKQ
+115 EEQNQ

-212 MAKLEKQ
+212 MAKLEQQ

-269 AGARNRTDGIGQQGF
+269 ASGGMASDSYLKDPDCNPSQTTDVSGADIVAFAQQFVGNPYVWGGNSLTNGVDCSGFVHQVYAHFGISTPRYSQAFKSVGQPVSYQN
-284 LHLGHIAVLVH
+284 IQ
-295 HAGPGGGA
+295 AGDVVVYP
-303 HQGPDGVE
+303 
-311 HVDHAEGE
+311 
-319 DQGDGGEPAQLHKA
+319 
-333 GEVELEQGL
+333 
-342 GGHVSN
+342 GHVAIYIGNGNIVEAQST
-348 RGHPAGGGQGGEG
+348 RAGITNSR
-361 GAAQYGDVPDP
+361 P
-372 VDHGGDEH
+372 VNCHTIT
-380 AQQHGGA
+380 AIR
-387 HALAGQDDD
+387 
-396 GEQAHE
+396 
-402 GGDHGEHHLPVAR
+402 R
-415 LAHAVLNDGGGQ
+415 LV
-427 GAEEVPHHVERRGE
+427 
-441 AVALGIDAHVG
+441 
-452 AQTDVHQHQADG
+452 
-464 GGDAVPHA
+464 
-472 QRDRLNDLVPDV
+472 
-484 QHGQDDE
+484 
-491 HDALDKDD
+491 
-499 AQGGLKGLQIAH
+499 
-511 AGQGHKVGHH
+511 
-521 HGKEA
+521 
-526 VQAHAGGHGE
+526 
-536 GLVGQEGHTEHAHGG
+536 
-551 REAGGHEHGVPKLLP
+551 
-566 VGAETGE
+566 
-573 QVGVQRDDVGHGHK
+573 
-587 GGQTGQD
+587 
-594 LGADV
+594 
-599 CAVLLQVKQLL
+599 
-610 HWDLLRFY
+610 

>member
-44 KKRDAYKKKLREKNS
+44 KKRDAYKKKLKAKNS

-73 SISVAAAKMKT
+73 SITAAAARMKT

-93 SDIKDKQNEV
+93 SDIKDKQKEV

-115 EEQKQ
+115 EEHHQ

-212 MAKLEKQ
+212 MAKLEQQ

-269 AGARNRTDGIGQQGF
+269 ASGGIASDSYLKDPDCNPSQTTDVSGADIVAFAQQFVGNPYVWGGNSLTNGVDCSGFVHQVYAHFGISTPRYSQAFKSVGQPVSYQN
-284 LHLGHIAVLVH
+284 IQ
-295 HAGPGGGA
+295 AGDVVVYP
-303 HQGPDGVE
+303 
-311 HVDHAEGE
+311 
-319 DQGDGGEPAQLHKA
+319 
-333 GEVELEQGL
+333 
-342 GGHVSN
+342 GHVAIYIGNGNIVEAQST
-348 RGHPAGGGQGGEG
+348 RAGITNSR
-361 GAAQYGDVPDP
+361 P
-372 VDHGGDEH
+372 VNCHTIT
-380 AQQHGGA
+380 AIR
-387 HALAGQDDD
+387 
-396 GEQAHE
+396 
-402 GGDHGEHHLPVAR
+402 R
-415 LAHAVLNDGGGQ
+415 LV
-427 GAEEVPHHVERRGE
+427 
-441 AVALGIDAHVG
+441 
-452 AQTDVHQHQADG
+452 
-464 GGDAVPHA
+464 
-472 QRDRLNDLVPDV
+472 
-484 QHGQDDE
+484 
-491 HDALDKDD
+491 
-499 AQGGLKGLQIAH
+499 
-511 AGQGHKVGHH
+511 
-521 HGKEA
+521 
-526 VQAHAGGHGE
+526 
-536 GLVGQEGHTEHAHGG
+536 
-551 REAGGHEHGVPKLLP
+551 
-566 VGAETGE
+566 
-573 QVGVQRDDVGHGHK
+573 
-587 GGQTGQD
+587 
-594 LGADV
+594 
-599 CAVLLQVKQLL
+599 
-610 HWDLLRFY
+610 

>member
-44 KKRDAYKKKLREKNS
+44 KKRDAYKKKLKAKNS

-73 SISVAAAKMKT
+73 SITAAAAKMKT

-115 EEQKQ
+115 EEQNQ

-212 MAKLEKQ
+212 MAKLEQQ

-269 AGARNRTDGIGQQGF
+269 ASGGIASDSYLKDPDCNPSQTTNVSGADIVAFAQQFVGNPYVWGGNSLTNGVDCSGFVHQVYAHFGISTPRYSQAFKSVGQPVSYQN
-284 LHLGHIAVLVH
+284 IQ
-295 HAGPGGGA
+295 AGDVVVYP
-303 HQGPDGVE
+303 
-311 HVDHAEGE
+311 
-319 DQGDGGEPAQLHKA
+319 
-333 GEVELEQGL
+333 
-342 GGHVSN
+342 GHVAIYIGNGNIVEAQST
-348 RGHPAGGGQGGEG
+348 RAGITNSR
-361 GAAQYGDVPDP
+361 P
-372 VDHGGDEH
+372 VNCHTIT
-380 AQQHGGA
+380 AIR
-387 HALAGQDDD
+387 
-396 GEQAHE
+396 
-402 GGDHGEHHLPVAR
+402 R
-415 LAHAVLNDGGGQ
+415 LV
-427 GAEEVPHHVERRGE
+427 
-441 AVALGIDAHVG
+441 
-452 AQTDVHQHQADG
+452 
-464 GGDAVPHA
+464 
-472 QRDRLNDLVPDV
+472 
-484 QHGQDDE
+484 
-491 HDALDKDD
+491 
-499 AQGGLKGLQIAH
+499 
-511 AGQGHKVGHH
+511 
-521 HGKEA
+521 
-526 VQAHAGGHGE
+526 
-536 GLVGQEGHTEHAHGG
+536 
-551 REAGGHEHGVPKLLP
+551 
-566 VGAETGE
+566 
-573 QVGVQRDDVGHGHK
+573 
-587 GGQTGQD
+587 
-594 LGADV
+594 
-599 CAVLLQVKQLL
+599 
-610 HWDLLRFY
+610 

>member
-44 KKRDAYKKKLREKNS
+44 KKRDAYKKKLKAKNS

-73 SISVAAAKMKT
+73 SITAAAARMKT

-115 EEQKQ
+115 EEQNQ

-144 LESNGLSDMLNRI
+144 LGSNGLSDMLNRI

-212 MAKLEKQ
+212 MAKLEQQ

-269 AGARNRTDGIGQQGF
+269 ASGGIASDSYLKDPDCNPSQTTDVSGADIVAFAQQFVGNPYVWGGNSLTNGVDCSGFVHQVYAHFGISTPRYSQAFKSVGQPVSYQN
-284 LHLGHIAVLVH
+284 IQ
-295 HAGPGGGA
+295 AGDVVVYP
-303 HQGPDGVE
+303 
-311 HVDHAEGE
+311 
-319 DQGDGGEPAQLHKA
+319 
-333 GEVELEQGL
+333 
-342 GGHVSN
+342 GHVAIYIGNGNIVEAQST
-348 RGHPAGGGQGGEG
+348 RAGITNSR
-361 GAAQYGDVPDP
+361 P
-372 VDHGGDEH
+372 VNCHTIT
-380 AQQHGGA
+380 AIR
-387 HALAGQDDD
+387 
-396 GEQAHE
+396 
-402 GGDHGEHHLPVAR
+402 R
-415 LAHAVLNDGGGQ
+415 LV
-427 GAEEVPHHVERRGE
+427 
-441 AVALGIDAHVG
+441 
-452 AQTDVHQHQADG
+452 
-464 GGDAVPHA
+464 
-472 QRDRLNDLVPDV
+472 
-484 QHGQDDE
+484 
-491 HDALDKDD
+491 
-499 AQGGLKGLQIAH
+499 
-511 AGQGHKVGHH
+511 
-521 HGKEA
+521 
-526 VQAHAGGHGE
+526 
-536 GLVGQEGHTEHAHGG
+536 
-551 REAGGHEHGVPKLLP
+551 
-566 VGAETGE
+566 
-573 QVGVQRDDVGHGHK
+573 
-587 GGQTGQD
+587 
-594 LGADV
+594 
-599 CAVLLQVKQLL
+599 
-610 HWDLLRFY
+610 

>member
-44 KKRDAYKKKLREKNS
+44 KKRDAYKKKLKAKNS

-73 SISVAAAKMKT
+73 SITAAAARMKT

-115 EEQKQ
+115 EEQNQ

-144 LESNGLSDMLNRI
+144 LESNRLSDMLNRI

-212 MAKLEKQ
+212 MAKLEQQ

-269 AGARNRTDGIGQQGF
+269 ASGGIASDSYLKDPDCNPSQTTDVSGADIVAFAQQFVGNPYVWGGNSLTNGVDCSGFVHQVYAHFGISTPRYSQAFKSVGQPVSYQN
-284 LHLGHIAVLVH
+284 IQ
-295 HAGPGGGA
+295 AGDVVVYP
-303 HQGPDGVE
+303 
-311 HVDHAEGE
+311 
-319 DQGDGGEPAQLHKA
+319 
-333 GEVELEQGL
+333 
-342 GGHVSN
+342 GHVAIYIGNGNIVEAQST
-348 RGHPAGGGQGGEG
+348 RAGITNSR
-361 GAAQYGDVPDP
+361 P
-372 VDHGGDEH
+372 VNCHTIT
-380 AQQHGGA
+380 AIR
-387 HALAGQDDD
+387 
-396 GEQAHE
+396 
-402 GGDHGEHHLPVAR
+402 R
-415 LAHAVLNDGGGQ
+415 LV
-427 GAEEVPHHVERRGE
+427 
-441 AVALGIDAHVG
+441 
-452 AQTDVHQHQADG
+452 
-464 GGDAVPHA
+464 
-472 QRDRLNDLVPDV
+472 
-484 QHGQDDE
+484 
-491 HDALDKDD
+491 
-499 AQGGLKGLQIAH
+499 
-511 AGQGHKVGHH
+511 
-521 HGKEA
+521 
-526 VQAHAGGHGE
+526 
-536 GLVGQEGHTEHAHGG
+536 
-551 REAGGHEHGVPKLLP
+551 
-566 VGAETGE
+566 
-573 QVGVQRDDVGHGHK
+573 
-587 GGQTGQD
+587 
-594 LGADV
+594 
-599 CAVLLQVKQLL
+599 
-610 HWDLLRFY
+610 